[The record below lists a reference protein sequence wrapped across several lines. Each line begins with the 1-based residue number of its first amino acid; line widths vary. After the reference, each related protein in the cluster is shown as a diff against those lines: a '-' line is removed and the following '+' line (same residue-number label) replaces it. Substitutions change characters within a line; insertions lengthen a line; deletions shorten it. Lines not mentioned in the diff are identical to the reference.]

1 MIILVEGMQHNLQTA
16 ARFYTEQNDLMV
28 KFSDKTATDMKKT
41 IFLQHHKGEI
51 IHGIPAVP
59 AECWVVM
66 KAGNAHESAHIIFS
80 HRRAWERA
88 CSKGRLFQHI
98 VNILEDAR
106 IEKAVSNM
114 YPGTKLWLRFT
125 NEYFFKNRKFTSSGL
140 KGFLDGLLCYAVVGL
155 VPEGMD
161 DKVNEAIEE
170 CMDYTDEARNAESTW
185 DVLKYTEKILKI
197 AAKAFPEVES
207 LETSKG
213 FKGTDNPMAAPKG
226 DEDPRRTVK
235 RKSKSKKKGSEEEKS
250 SSGDAKGE
258 VGGSTGKDKDK
269 ESEDK
274 PASAGE
280 PSGDSKD
287 SDKPEEKA
295 AGSSKEEKPEE
306 PDEPSGSE
314 ETEEDEKTSDEPGE
328 KPEEP
333 EEKPGEEP
341 DEKPAGDKPEEE
353 DEELDSSPEDTGE
366 SEEPDEPEGPGDE
379 SEDTCES
386 DDEPEDSEPEVDGE
400 SEEFDEP
407 EDDGEPEGSK
417 PEEEGSFPEDDPEE
431 EPSEADI
438 PDTIPD
444 DDPEMD
450 EVLETAETE
459 LRTIEVD
466 AERKVKA
473 TKEEEPEEVNY
484 DKLAKEISKELIHGG
499 VRFGLGHKK
508 PDPVQYQQF
517 VKKLAGPIKNL
528 VEEIRKALEFRDS
541 VPRRCLK
548 KGHLDPGALWKI
560 RVPSPEVFYRRE
572 EPGDVPVL
580 AVDLQVD
587 CSGSMAGGV
596 ITPDGSVKTKMDA
609 AKEAAIVL
617 HETCNQ
623 LKIQH
628 SVVGFTSLNPSTIRV
643 THYRVVDWNEKDGAK
658 IASLQYESENRDG
671 YSIRIATGELEI
683 RPEPVKLMIVLSDGM
698 PADVNYH
705 SDIAIA
711 DTIRAVRDAEKKG
724 IKVIGIYFGGE
735 EEIVVAQKIYN
746 YLVFCKDIS
755 SLPTILGRVLKKAL
769 LG

>member
-1 MIILVEGMQHNLQTA
+1 MSILVEGMQQNLQTA

-28 KFSDKTATDMKKT
+28 KFSNKTATDMKKT
-41 IFLQHHKGEI
+41 IFLQHHRGEI
-51 IHGIPAVP
+51 ITGIPAGS

-98 VNILEDAR
+98 VNILEDSR
-106 IEKAVSNM
+106 IEKAVSNI

-125 NEYFFKNRKFTSSGL
+125 NEYFFKNRKFNSSGL

-161 DKVNEAIEE
+161 DKVNEVIED
-170 CMDYTDEARNAESTW
+170 CMDYVDVARNAESTW
-185 DVLKYTEKILKI
+185 DVLKYTEKILEI

-207 LETSKG
+207 LEKSEG
-213 FKGTDNPMAAPKG
+213 FKGTDNPMSAPNG
-226 DEDPRRTVK
+226 DEDPRRVVK
-235 RKSKSKKKGSEEEKS
+235 RKSKSKKKSSEDEKS

-258 VGGSTGKDKDK
+258 AEGSTGKGEDKE

-280 PSGDSKD
+280 PSSDSKD

-314 ETEEDEKTSDEPGE
+314 ETEEDEKPSDEPGK

-341 DEKPAGDKPEEE
+341 DKKPAGDKPEEE

-366 SEEPDEPEGPGDE
+366 SEKPDEPEGPGDE
-379 SEDTCES
+379 SENTGES
-386 DDEPEDSEPEVDGE
+386 D
-400 SEEFDEP
+400 DEP

-417 PEEEGSFPEDDPEE
+417 PEEETPFPEDDPEE
-431 EPSEADI
+431 EYSEDDF

-444 DDPEMD
+444 DDPELD

-473 TKEEEPEEVNY
+473 AKEEEPEEVNY
-484 DKLAKEISKELIHGG
+484 DKLVREISKELIHGG
-499 VRFGLGHKK
+499 VCFGLGYKK
-508 PDPVQYQQF
+508 PDPVQYQQL

-596 ITPDGSVKTKMDA
+596 MAPDGTTKTKMDA

-628 SVVGFTSLNPSTIRV
+628 SVVGFTSLNPRAIRV

-735 EEIVVAQKIYN
+735 SDIEHAKQIYN
-746 YLVFCKDIS
+746 YLVFCRDTS
-755 SLPTILGRVLKKAL
+755 SLPTVLGRVLKKAL